1 MGVGRTASGM
11 SMLMGAAAQSIKAV
25 VRNVDDYLLA
35 PMGKAL
41 FAFNMQFNFD
51 KDFANGDLDV
61 KARGTESLMRNEV
74 RSQRLLQFM
83 QMTANPQLA
92 PMVKYDYILR
102 ELAASMDLDEEKIL
116 NDPRE
121 AMLQAKMMAEIQAL
135 MPQPPQAAQQ
145 GAPGGPPAVSD
156 PTGTGNGNI
165 APGAAPTPGE
175 AGFTGAGGGA
185 NGGNPPPQQPQGGPP
200 QGQMQ

>member
-1 MGVGRTASGM
+1 
-11 SMLMGAAAQSIKAV
+11 
-25 VRNVDDYLLA
+25 
-35 PMGKAL
+35 MGKSL

-51 KDFANGDLDV
+51 KEFAQGDLEV

-121 AMLQAKMMAEIQAL
+121 AIIQAKMMAEIQAL
-135 MPQPPQAAQQ
+135 MPQQPQQPQQPQA
-145 GAPGGPPAVSD
+145 GGVPNPND

-175 AGFTGAGGGA
+175 EGFTGEGGGA
-185 NGGNPPPQQPQGGPP
+185 NGGQPQQAPQGGQA
-200 QGQMQ
+200 QGPMQ